1 MGTAK
6 LNIPSL
12 KSSGNHSITI
22 IGEDGKSIG
31 DLFFKYHFEEPKIP
45 PNPEATNQSNYKKTI

>member
-6 LNIPSL
+6 LNLASL

-31 DLFFKYHFEEPKIP
+31 DVFFKYYIEEPKIP
-45 PNPEATNQSNYKKTI
+45 PNPEVTNQSNSKKTI